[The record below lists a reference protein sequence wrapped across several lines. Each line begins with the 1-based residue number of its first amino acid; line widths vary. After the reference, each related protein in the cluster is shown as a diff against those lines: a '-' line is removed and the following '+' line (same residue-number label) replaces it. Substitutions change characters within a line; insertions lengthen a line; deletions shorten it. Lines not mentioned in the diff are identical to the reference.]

1 MRLAAIA
8 TYLVLAAPPA
18 LAQTP
23 WLRLPPTPALPTPET
38 TATVTIAGAG
48 AAIWCAE
55 YGTTHKTA
63 VVLLHGGNANSAYWG
78 KLIPELA
85 RTYRVIVLDSRGQGR
100 SSAGTAPIGYEQMAK
115 DTLAVLDHFAIQ
127 RAALVGWS
135 DGAITGLI
143 IAWHHP
149 ERLSRLFAFAA
160 NSEVSGSHDAA
171 PGITTFADFDA
182 RTRGEYAKLS
192 PTPGNVDAS
201 NKSVH
206 AMWLREPNMTAGD
219 LASIRVPTWIVDGD
233 HDEVIDRKNTD
244 FMAANIP
251 NARELI
257 LPGVS
262 HFAFLQDPSMFN
274 FSVLRFLTQR
284 D

>member
-8 TYLVLAAPPA
+8 TTLILAATPA

-23 WLRLPPTPALPTPET
+23 WLRLPPTPALPPPES
-38 TATVTIAGAG
+38 TATVAIAGAG
-48 AAIWCAE
+48 IWCAE
-55 YGTTHKTA
+55 YGTSHKNA

-85 RTYRVIVLDSRGQGR
+85 RTNRVIVLDSRGQGR
-100 SSAGTAPIGYEQMAK
+100 STAGTAPIGYEQMAK

-135 DGAITGLI
+135 DGAIIGLI

-149 ERLSRLFAFAA
+149 ERLTRLFAFAA

-171 PGITTFADFDA
+171 PGITTFAEFDA
-182 RTRGEYAKLS
+182 RTRADYKKLS
-192 PTPGNVDAS
+192 PTPNNVDAS
-201 NKSVH
+201 NKAVH
-206 AMWLREPNMTAGD
+206 AMWLREPNMTAAD
-219 LASIRVPTWIVDGD
+219 LASIHVPTWVVDGD

-262 HFAFLQDPSMFN
+262 HFAFLQDPAMFN
-274 FSVLRFLTQR
+274 FSVLHFLAQPN
-284 D
+284 